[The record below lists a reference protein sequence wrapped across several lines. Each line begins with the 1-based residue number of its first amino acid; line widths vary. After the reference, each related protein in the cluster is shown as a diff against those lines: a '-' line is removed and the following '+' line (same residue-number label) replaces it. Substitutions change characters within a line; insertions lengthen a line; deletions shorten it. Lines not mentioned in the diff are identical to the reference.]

1 MSTTD
6 DVVYAD
12 LDDDFVPDEPK
23 KNWTLPELRKFD
35 GQLFIQNNTS
45 NYLTFHEKMG
55 DKSVD
60 FELEPIGDPQFPN
73 PDSIAFLPRLALD
86 MRGLQ
91 KLWMKGAVTI
101 STDPDM
107 EDKIML
113 ANARAV
119 GASEQRLRE
128 LMGQQTESNTNAQM
142 VEEMCKVCGRRN
154 PMTQVIERG
163 RVIQSRRQVKEGVV
177 PLCPEHLDQASFFVP
192 RLVADSKGE
201 EHWEFDS
208 MKIQAIQ
215 R

>member
-1 MSTTD
+1 MTTPD
-6 DVVYAD
+6 DI
-12 LDDDFVPDEPK
+12 LDVTDEEQETPRNK
-23 KNWTLPELRKFD
+23 AMTLPELRKFD

-60 FELEPIGDPQFPN
+60 FELEPIGDPMFPN
-73 PDSIAFLPRLALD
+73 PDSIAFLPKLALD

-119 GASEQRLRE
+119 GASESRMRE
-128 LMGQQTESNTNAQM
+128 LMGRQTESNTNSQIQEA
-142 VEEMCKVCGRRN
+142 MCLVCGQRN
-154 PMTQVIERG
+154 PQTGVIQRG
-163 RVIQSRRQVKEGVV
+163 RVMQSRRQIKEGNP
-177 PLCPEHLDQASFFVP
+177 PLCPDHLDQASFYIP
-192 RLVADSKGE
+192 RQVSDAQGNES
-201 EHWEFDS
+201 WVFDS